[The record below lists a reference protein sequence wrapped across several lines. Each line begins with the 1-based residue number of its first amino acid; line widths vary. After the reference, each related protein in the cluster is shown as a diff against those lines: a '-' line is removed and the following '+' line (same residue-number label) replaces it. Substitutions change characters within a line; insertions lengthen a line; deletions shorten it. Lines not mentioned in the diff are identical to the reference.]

1 MSEENETVNTGTTP
15 AAGPAADPSS
25 TDGNPASSNES
36 AADTAKP
43 AEQPVQATDGDQ
55 VGEPTE
61 LKGLGEGVAETGKE
75 GEKDAGSETLG
86 APEGGY
92 DFTGAKLPEG
102 FSISEAAIGKFSE
115 VAKSLNLSQAA
126 ATKLVEEVGP
136 AIEQAQRA
144 QIEALGQNWIKAAY
158 ADPDMGGAKWQSTLA
173 DANRALKQFC
183 PPKVQQV
190 LVATGLNRNPDV
202 IRMFRDIG
210 RAVGSDPMVTGKA
223 PAQKANPLANFYDN
237 SDMNF

>member
-15 AAGPAADPSS
+15 AAAPAADPSS
-25 TDGNPASSNES
+25 TDGNPAPSNES

-43 AEQPVQATDGDQ
+43 AEQSVLATDSDQ
-55 VGEPTE
+55 GGEPTE
-61 LKGLGEGVAETGKE
+61 LKGLGEGD
-75 GEKDAGSETLG
+75 DADEAPKAQDESGTLG

-92 DFTGAKLPEG
+92 DFSGAKLPEG
-102 FSISEAAIGKFSE
+102 FSISEAAMGKFTE
-115 VAKSLNLSQAA
+115 VAQQLNLSQAA

-144 QIEALGQNWIKAAY
+144 QIEELGQKWLKDAY
-158 ADPDMGGAKWQSTLA
+158 ADADMGGAKWKTTLS
-173 DANRALKQFC
+173 DANRALNQFC
-183 PPKVQQV
+183 PPKLRQV
-190 LVATGLNRNPDV
+190 LAATGLNRNPDV

-210 RAVGSDPMVTGKA
+210 RAVGSDPIVTGKA
-223 PAQKANPLANFYDN
+223 PVQKQNPLANFYDK